1 MKENFGLN
9 ELLKEIELLKGEISD
24 LKMILEAVTGHSD
37 GIEADLMEK
46 VRTGEK
52 LFHEI
57 SKTIPVPIMITHKIS
72 GDILFSNY
80 HARRLF
86 GYPPDALILK
96 KSCELYENS
105 QDRQT
110 ILNFLAERGY
120 VENFEVKLKKANDSI
135 LWASLFVQPIIF
147 KEQDCLLT
155 IIYDLTERRRAEQE
169 KLSLERQLRQVQKM
183 EAIGTLAGGI
193 AHDFNNILA
202 IILGNL
208 ELAKMNL
215 CAENAAIKNINNA
228 HIAAER
234 GKTLV
239 RQILTFSCQTDDEYK
254 PFRISTVISEAADMI
269 RSLIS
274 SKIALRLQI
283 DSETPIVMGSPI
295 QVHQILMN
303 LCANAAFVL
312 REKGGVIDILL
323 NLICLNTDDNMI
335 IPPMKA
341 GSYALLTVSDN
352 GPGIDKT
359 IISRIFDPFFTTKK
373 SGEGTGMGL
382 AIVHGIVQK
391 HGGTIRVESNPGK
404 TVFYCYFPIISEQ
417 FS

>member
-9 ELLKEIELLKGEISD
+9 ELLREIESLKSEISD

-46 VRTGEK
+46 VRSGEK

-57 SKTIPVPIMITHKIS
+57 SKTIPVPILITHKTS

-80 HARRLF
+80 YARKLF
-86 GYPPDALILK
+86 GYPSDSFLPQ
-96 KSCELYENS
+96 KSSDLYENL
-105 QDRQT
+105 QDRQI
-110 ILNFLAERGY
+110 ILNFLAEHGY
-120 VENFEVKLKKANDSI
+120 VENFEVQMKKINGSL
-135 LWASLFVQPIIF
+135 LWASVFVQPLIF

-155 IIYDLTERRRAEQE
+155 IIYDLTERRRAEEE

-193 AHDFNNILA
+193 AHDFNNILT

-208 ELAKMNL
+208 ELAKINL
-215 CAENAAIKNINNA
+215 CAESAAIKNIANA
-228 HIAAER
+228 QTAADR

-239 RQILTFSCQTDDEYK
+239 RQILTFSCQTEDEYK
-254 PFRISTVISEAADMI
+254 PFRMSTVISEASDMI

-274 SKIALRLQI
+274 SKIEIRLQI
-283 DSETPIVMGSPI
+283 DTETPIVMGSPI
-295 QVHQILMN
+295 QIHQILMN

-312 REKGGVIDILL
+312 KEKGGVIDILL
-323 NLICLNTDDNMI
+323 NAICLNTNGNTI

-341 GSYALLTVSDN
+341 GSYAVLTVSDN
-352 GPGIDKT
+352 GPGIDKK

-382 AIVHGIVQK
+382 AIVHGIVSK
-391 HGGTIRVESNPGK
+391 HGGTIRVDSKPGK
-404 TVFYCYFPIISEQ
+404 TAFHCYFPIISDNI
-417 FS
+417 